1 MELNYNIKAELDTS
15 GGEAEP
21 VWSDMGKTMTNL
33 SMSLNEVL
41 VQFSYLSDNGWG
53 SSEVTGGQFT
63 VTFTGPKV
71 EGDPVSEFILGED
84 VEYKFGGARKTKMR
98 LVRGTNAIVWNVTLA
113 NITEGGGDAQQ
124 PNAIT
129 LTVHGNGAPQFETI
143 S

>member
-21 VWSDMGKTMTNL
+21 VWSDLGKTMTNL

-63 VTFTGPKV
+63 VTFTGHKV
-71 EGDPVSEFILGED
+71 
-84 VEYKFGGARKTKMR
+84 VEQQ
-98 LVRGTNAIVWNVTLA
+98 RGRNRCS
-113 NITEGGGDAQQ
+113 G
-124 PNAIT
+124 
-129 LTVHGNGAPQFETI
+129 H
-143 S
+143 

>member
-21 VWSDMGKTMTNL
+21 VWSDLGKTMTNL

-63 VTFTGPKV
+63 VTFTGHKV
-71 EGDPVSEFILGED
+71 VGQQRGRNRCSGHRRRWKEYHFRGMQILEEPGRDQYFKRIREK
-84 VEYKFGGARKTKMR
+84 VCLGR
-98 LVRGTNAIVWNVTLA
+98 LESDRA
-113 NITEGGGDAQQ
+113 
-124 PNAIT
+124 
-129 LTVHGNGAPQFETI
+129 
-143 S
+143 